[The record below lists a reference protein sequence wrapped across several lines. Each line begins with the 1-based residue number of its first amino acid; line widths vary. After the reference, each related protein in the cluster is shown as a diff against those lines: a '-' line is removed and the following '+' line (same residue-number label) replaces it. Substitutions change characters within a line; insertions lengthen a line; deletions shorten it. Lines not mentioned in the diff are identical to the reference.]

1 MFSLIFLK
9 GICFLESTEFNMELL
24 SHMSAFSP
32 SNSFTSFNAQKLC
45 RLADFYPKEF
55 SNNNLLNLNCT
66 YIIILM
72 T

>member
-24 SHMSAFSP
+24 SGMSVFGT